1 MKCIQ
6 CDADN
11 NLKDRTAKQGR
22 CKNCNHPFAFEPTTM
37 DAKLRFTDGFFAKA
51 LADISANDT
60 LYFTPK
66 QLLYLLE
73 KRLVRK
79 AAVATRSAKYF
90 FGSILIIFGFLTS
103 VFGIGLVAV
112 AIGLWLF
119 ISGLRSSARRPQPR
133 GITITETMVNT
144 WLQQWQRFNGSSAKL
159 LPAPTPSKSPASG
172 LQQWQRFNASRAVES
187 LAPAAEDVT
196 AYSFDRV
203 LVCDSVAI
211 AQLLIA
217 NNIHFEHNCA
227 VLSITGYPRPIFAT
241 TMAMLRRNPDLQVI
255 ALHDCSPQGVA
266 LIHELR
272 TRPDWFAENT
282 PVMFDLGLLPRQ
294 IEAAR
299 QQAYIQISADSAQ
312 AAQGLSPEVRQSL
325 SETELQWLEAGYFVE
340 LESFTPQ
347 KLIQIVGRGIARLQ
361 NLGETAD
368 DNLILVGDVGNSG
381 GTFIYASDNFG

>member
-11 NLKDRTAKQGR
+11 NLKDRTANQGR

-37 DAKLRFTDGFFAKA
+37 DVKLRFTDGFFAKA

-66 QLLYLLE
+66 QLFYLIQ
-73 KRLVRK
+73 KRLTRK
-79 AAVATRSAKYF
+79 EVVAARTS
-90 FGSILIIFGFLTS
+90 GILSGCVLVLFGFMLGLHLFWTWFILLPLGIYVFLAGSLMSPRRMRLTS
-103 VFGIGLVAV
+103 HTISKTMLNA
-112 AIGLWLF
+112 WL
-119 ISGLRSSARRPQPR
+119 
-133 GITITETMVNT
+133 E
-144 WLQQWQRFNGSSAKL
+144 QWQRVNPSPAKL
-159 LPAPTPSKSPASG
+159 LPTPG
-172 LQQWQRFNASRAVES
+172 RAHALTPVDD
-187 LAPAAEDVT
+187 DVT

-227 VLSITGYPRPIFAT
+227 VLSITGYPRTIFAT
-241 TMAMLRRNPDLQVI
+241 TMTMLRRNPDLQVI
-255 ALHDCSPQGVA
+255 ALHNCSPRGMA
-266 LIHELR
+266 LVHELR
-272 TRPDWFAENT
+272 TSPDWFAENT
-282 PVMFDLGLLPRQ
+282 PVIFDLGLLPRQ

-299 QQAYIQISADSAQ
+299 QQAYIQVSTESAQ
-312 AAQGLSPEVRQSL
+312 VAQGLSAEVRQSL

-347 KLIQIVGRGIARLQ
+347 KLMQIVGRGIARMQ
-361 NLGETAD
+361 NLGD
-368 DNLILVGDVGNSG
+368 DVGDNLILVGDGGSG

>member
-11 NLKDRTAKQGR
+11 NLNDRTANQGR
-22 CKNCNHPFAFEPTTM
+22 CKSCNHPFAFEPTTM
-37 DAKLRFTDGFFAKA
+37 GYKIRFTDGFFAKA

-73 KRLVRK
+73 KRITRKWILNARAVRFVLGTSLV
-79 AAVATRSAKYF
+79 V
-90 FGSILIIFGFLTS
+90 LGFLNA
-103 VFGIGLVAV
+103 VFGIGLIIIPV
-112 AIGLWLF
+112 GLLLI
-119 ISGLRSSARRPQPR
+119 ISGLRRSVRRPEPPR
-133 GITITETMVNT
+133 DIALTNTMVNT
-144 WLQQWQRFNGSSAKL
+144 WLQQWQRYNPPSTKL
-159 LPAPTPSKSPASG
+159 LPPPGAPA
-172 LQQWQRFNASRAVES
+172 A
-187 LAPAAEDVT
+187 LAPAADDVM

-227 VLSITGYPRPIFAT
+227 VLSITGYPRTIFAT

-255 ALHDCSPQGVA
+255 TLHNCSPRGMAMV
-266 LIHELR
+266 HELR
-272 TRPDWFAENT
+272 TSPDWFAENT
-282 PVMFDLGLLPRQ
+282 SMIFDLGLLPRQ
-294 IEAAR
+294 IKAAQ
-299 QQAYIQISADSAQ
+299 QQAYIQVSTESAQ
-312 AAQGLSPEVRQSL
+312 TAKTMPAEVRQPL

-347 KLIQIVGRGIARLQ
+347 KLIQIVSRGIARLQ
-361 NLGETAD
+361 NLGED
-368 DNLILVGDVGNSG
+368 VDENLILVGDVGNSS